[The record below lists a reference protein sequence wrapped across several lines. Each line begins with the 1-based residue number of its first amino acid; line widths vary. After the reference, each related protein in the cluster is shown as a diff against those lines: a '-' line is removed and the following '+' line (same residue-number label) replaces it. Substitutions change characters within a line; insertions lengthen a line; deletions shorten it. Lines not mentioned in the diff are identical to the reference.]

1 MPRPPAR
8 GAESYLGQNIRA
20 GGLREPNQNQ
30 NQAPEINGQEAL
42 PGTSWSQ
49 EPQQRAR
56 FQTSGGCECS
66 TSRAQEPP
74 GASSSSRTPQQEWQ
88 ECGGII
94 RSQSFRKNS
103 SQINPAETDGGGTQT
118 SPQAS
123 AGGAS
128 VEESAELQHRKICFS
143 SEEEMAPLLCV
154 HQSPEVRGI
163 SSRVESWAA
172 AHARA
177 SREAESL
184 QRFPQTK
191 AEEVWSRAAPAC
203 TRLAGAALVP
213 TAPQQRRIQPSQR
226 PFTHLLPRLLLLWF

>member
-1 MPRPPAR
+1 MFNLTGTGAARGLLLLQNPPAGMAGMWRNNQITELQEKLKSNKPSRDRR
-8 GAESYLGQNIRA
+8 GGE
-20 GGLREPNQNQ
+20 
-30 NQAPEINGQEAL
+30 
-42 PGTSWSQ
+42 
-49 EPQQRAR
+49 
-56 FQTSGGCECS
+56 
-66 TSRAQEPP
+66 
-74 GASSSSRTPQQEWQ
+74 
-88 ECGGII
+88 
-94 RSQSFRKNS
+94 
-103 SQINPAETDGGGTQT
+103 TQT

-154 HQSPEVRGI
+154 QQSPEVRGI

>member
-1 MPRPPAR
+1 MHVFRHQEDVNVQPHGHRSRQGPP
-8 GAESYLGQNIRA
+8 
-20 GGLREPNQNQ
+20 
-30 NQAPEINGQEAL
+30 
-42 PGTSWSQ
+42 
-49 EPQQRAR
+49 
-56 FQTSGGCECS
+56 
-66 TSRAQEPP
+66 PP
-74 GASSSSRTPQQEWQ
+74 PRTPQQEWQ

-103 SQINPAETDGGGTQT
+103 SQINPAETDGGEITQT

-143 SEEEMAPLLCV
+143 SEEERAPLLCV
-154 HQSPEVRGI
+154 QQSPEVRDI

-191 AEEVWSRAAPAC
+191 AEEVWTRAAPAC

-213 TAPQQRRIQPSQR
+213 AAPQQRRIQPSQR